1 MAYGNSMI
9 KNELKRRITQA
20 SGVILTTMSFL
31 AYQVKTRFETD
42 LGEQADEVYLGNFCN
57 LGNTDDLSHR
67 WSHDRSSIFACLIP
81 KFPSKESK
89 EATRWASKE
98 VSL

>member
-1 MAYGNSMI
+1 MI
-9 KNELKRRITQA
+9 KNELKRRTIYM
-20 SGVILTTMSFL
+20 SGVILTTISVV
-31 AYQVKTRFETD
+31 AYQVKTLFETD
-42 LGEQADEVYLGNFCN
+42 LGEQADDVYLGNFCN

-89 EATRWASKE
+89 EATRWPSKE